1 MSTSTL
7 PPATPPR
14 RNEEEDAALWLRFRG
29 KTGEDAKAS
38 AGHRLKIAGSK
49 PDGFGLYMRAVSPPN
64 PMRAE
69 RLLQGIW
76 RIGMD
81 RMVLPDGRAPWRE
94 QMPSRHYADRIHR
107 FDWLPDLFTQ
117 GQAGADRARYLVDDW
132 IENFGRFDGFSWRGA
147 CAADRAW
154 NWMLCGSALFEEGE
168 TEAIEAR
175 LDVLSRQVRHV
186 AALVDRDRGD
196 LDPIGVY
203 RSAVLTLAWT
213 ICVGKS
219 KEMDSALYRLESV
232 CTAQFLPDGG
242 HVSRSPARTLR
253 CLADLLT
260 IEDLLVRADRPEPDF
275 MRKWIGRAGAMVSF
289 FRAGDKA
296 LVPFHD
302 GDERQPEEV
311 SAVLKR
317 LETPPRQFSVVP
329 KSGYQKLRKGN
340 TVLYLDAGA
349 GPERP
354 YGDKAHASALSF
366 ELMDGAARLVTSCA
380 NSPETDIDWQAA
392 VRRTGAH
399 STLILS
405 NEESSPFVRNED
417 SELLYP
423 EGPDG
428 ISAKRLEEA
437 DEVWLD
443 AQHSGYK
450 RDFGLLHRRRLF
462 MAGDGRKL
470 TGEDSLSRPVSAGI
484 SEDETPI
491 AFDIRF
497 HLHPTVTAMTSGDA
511 IVLRCDDGTVWRF
524 KTTHANAR
532 LEPTIYLG
540 RGIVEQSEQI
550 VLSGKADPNGDGSEP
565 PNCVRWV
572 FLKDK
577 PA

>member
-1 MSTSTL
+1 MSASSL
-7 PPATPPR
+7 PQATPPR
-14 RNEEEDAALWLRFRG
+14 RTDEEDSALWLRFRG

-38 AGHRLKIAGSK
+38 AGHRLKIAGAK
-49 PDGFGLYMRAVSPPN
+49 PEGFGLYMRPIVPAN
-64 PMRAE
+64 PMRGE

-81 RMVLPDGRAPWRE
+81 RMVLPDGQAPWRE
-94 QMPSRHYADRIHR
+94 QLPSRHYADRVHR

-117 GQAGADRARYLVDDW
+117 GDAGADRARYLVDDW
-132 IENFGRFDGFSWRGA
+132 VENFGRFDGFSWRSS

-154 NWMLCGSALFEEGE
+154 NWMTCGSALFDVGE

-175 LDVLSRQVRHV
+175 LDTLSRQIRHV
-186 AALVDRDRGD
+186 AALVDRDR
-196 LDPIGVY
+196 DPIGVF

-213 ICVGKS
+213 VCVGKS
-219 KEMDSALYRLESV
+219 KELDEALDRLETV

-242 HVSRSPARTLR
+242 HVSRSPARTLK
-253 CLADLLT
+253 CLADLMAV
-260 IEDLLVRADRPEPDF
+260 EDLLLRADRPEPDF
-275 MRKWIGRAGAMVSF
+275 IRKWIGRAGAMVSF
-289 FRAGDKA
+289 FKAGDEA
-296 LVPFHD
+296 LIPFHD

-311 SAVLKR
+311 SAVLAR

-329 KSGYQKLRKGN
+329 KSGYQKLRKGE
-340 TVLYLDAGA
+340 TVLYLDSGA

-366 ELMDGAARLVTSCA
+366 ELIDGASRLVTSCA

-417 SELLYP
+417 SDLLYP
-423 EGPDG
+423 DGPDG

-437 DEVWLD
+437 DEIWLD

-462 MAGDGRKL
+462 MAGDGRRL

-511 IVLRCDDGTVWRF
+511 IVLRCEDGPVWRF
-524 KTTHANAR
+524 KTTHPSAR

-550 VLSGKADPNGDGSEP
+550 VLSGKADPNGDGTAP